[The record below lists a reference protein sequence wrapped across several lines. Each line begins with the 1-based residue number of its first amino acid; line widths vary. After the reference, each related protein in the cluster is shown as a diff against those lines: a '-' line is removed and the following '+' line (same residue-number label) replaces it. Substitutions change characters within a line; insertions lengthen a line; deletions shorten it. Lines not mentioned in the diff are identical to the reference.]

1 MTGRERVLRTLSRQR
16 ADCIPLDLGGTDCS
30 SIHALAYS
38 RLRQNMGLS
47 TGPVRCGCLTQLIA
61 ELDADVQNFL
71 GTDVEALFFGSRETK
86 IWKAPFGVDL
96 IVPQAFAVEDLPDGS
111 SIVREGKGDRHL
123 LPERPGGGHR
133 RAALVVAQKV
143 PVPFSPQ
150 GRIAARRAAD
160 ACYFDPG
167 TPPLAQV
174 KSAKEL
180 EMFDAL
186 FERWDFP
193 TAYDESLEE
202 HARRARRQYQSTS
215 RAVVVLWNMHYLQ
228 AGQLM
233 RGFQQFF
240 VDLMTDRDLAH
251 AILAKLHQAYLR
263 RVEAFCR
270 ALGDWFDIAFLC
282 DDLGTQQS
290 GLISPALYREMVFPY
305 VSELVAAIKA
315 HGKKVIMHS
324 CGAMAKYIPFMIEM
338 GVDALNPVQ
347 VSANGMNPRDL
358 VREYGRD
365 IAFWGGGCD
374 TQHALNASDP
384 EAVRAD
390 VRRRLDE
397 FGPDA
402 FLVFTQVHNIQYD
415 VPPENILAMR
425 DEFWKR
431 TRS

>member
-16 ADCIPLDLGGTDCS
+16 ADCIPLDIGGSDCS
-30 SIHALAYS
+30 SIHSVAYR
-38 RLRQNMGLS
+38 RLRRKMGLAD
-47 TGPVRCGCLTQLIA
+47 GPVRCGCLTQLIA
-61 ELDADVQNFL
+61 ELDEDVKDAL
-71 GTDVEALFFGSRETK
+71 GTDAESLCFGSRETK
-86 IWKAPFGVDL
+86 IWHAPFGVDL
-96 IVPQAFAVEDLPDGS
+96 VVPKLFAVEDRSDGS
-111 SIVREGKGDRHL
+111 SIVRD
-123 LPERPGGGHR
+123 ERGGVAGR
-133 RAALVVAQKV
+133 RSA
-143 PVPFSPQ
+143 
-150 GRIAARRAAD
+150 G

-167 TPPLAQV
+167 DPPLARI

-180 EMFDAL
+180 DELDAL
-186 FERWDFP
+186 FERWDYP
-193 TAYDESLEE
+193 AAYDEPLMDF
-202 HARRARRQYQSTS
+202 ARRAQSQYQSTS

-228 AGQLM
+228 AGQVM

-251 AILAKLHQAYLR
+251 AILSKLHRVYLR
-263 RVEAFCR
+263 RVEDFCR
-270 ALGDWFDIAFLC
+270 ALGDSFDVALLC

-290 GLISPALYREMVFPY
+290 GLISPTLYREMIFPFA
-305 VSELVAAIKA
+305 SELVRTIKS

-324 CGAMAKYIPFMIEM
+324 CGAVARYIPFMIEM

-347 VSANGMNPRDL
+347 VSAKGMNPRDL

-374 TQHALNASDP
+374 TQHALNAADP
-384 EAVRAD
+384 EVVRAD

-402 FLVFTQVHNIQYD
+402 HLVFTQVHNIQYD

-425 DEFWKR
+425 DKFWKR